1 MLNKVRLII
10 FVVLV
15 VPALLIGLGAAAY
28 TFINGKGD
36 IELVAPADADLSYS
50 LDSGPKGTVK
60 AGGHLKIAVEQ
71 GKHGLELESAYG
83 KAQRT
88 VEVTNGFQHLLVPAD
103 DNQCF
108 VVLDVSRSH
117 YQYGSKTADKYPT
130 VKARVR
136 SSDIY
141 DLPGS
146 LYFSEKSLPANLKE
160 GRACNLLVE
169 VECKHLEKSDS
180 ELMVAMG
187 Y

>member
-1 MLNKVRLII
+1 MLSKIRLII
-10 FVVLV
+10 VLV
-15 VPALLIGLGAAAY
+15 IGVPMLLFGAGAAAY
-28 TFINGKGD
+28 TFMNGKGD
-36 IELVAPADADLSYS
+36 LELVAPADAELSYTV
-50 LDSGPKGTVK
+50 DNGPKRTLTAGNHVK
-60 AGGHLKIAVEQ
+60 LPVEQ
-71 GKHGLELESAYG
+71 GKHALELESTYG

-103 DNQCF
+103 DGQCF

-130 VKARVR
+130 VKARVK
-136 SSDIY
+136 SSDTY

-146 LYFSEKSLPANLKE
+146 LYFSEKSLPASLKE
-160 GRACNLLVE
+160 GNACNLLLE

-180 ELMVAMG
+180 ELMVALG